1 MNVVHLASRQNRMA
15 GPLQASRIIAALD
28 IGSSKIS
35 CLIAELQ
42 APKAKGS
49 QDPRQLLRVIGVG
62 QTAARGIR
70 AGTVTDVNEAE
81 CAIRVAVDAAE
92 RSAQTSISEVIVAI
106 SGGRPAS
113 STLSGRVK
121 TQTGVVGPFDLNFAV
136 AEALSSVDMGGRSI
150 LHLSPVDHALDGLT
164 GIPQPLGLH
173 GHELQVD
180 VGVTTVA
187 PAYLR
192 NICQAIERAHL
203 GIAGFVLA
211 PYAAAKAA
219 LTADERNLGA
229 IVIDMGGA
237 VTSCALI
244 RNERLVAATS
254 VNLGGHHLTNDVAQ
268 GLATSIA
275 HAERMKTLWGSC
287 IPGGHGDRE
296 MLAVPLL
303 GERGTDAVT
312 RVPKAYLTN
321 ILRARLEEILEL
333 CARDLSE
340 GAFANSG
347 SLRVVLTGGS
357 SQLHGVAELASQ
369 ILQRQVRVG
378 GAAALNGGSEYQRHG
393 GFSVV
398 TGALVH
404 AAKPDVNYA
413 VPQETQAAM
422 ARSQVGFARR
432 MGRWLAEAL

>member
-15 GPLQASRIIAALD
+15 GQLQQSKIIAALD

-42 APKAKGS
+42 PPKSKGS
-49 QDPRQLLRVIGVG
+49 QDPRQLLKVIGVG

-70 AGTVTDVNEAE
+70 AGAVTDVNEAE
-81 CAIRVAVDAAE
+81 CAIRIAVDAAE

-106 SGGRPAS
+106 SGGRPSS
-113 STLSGRVK
+113 STISGRVK

-136 AEALSSVDMGGRSI
+136 AEALSSVDMDGRSI

-173 GHELQVD
+173 GDELKVD
-180 VGVTTVA
+180 VGITTVA

-203 GIAGFVLA
+203 GISGFVLA

-219 LTADERNLGA
+219 LTPDERALGA
-229 IVIDMGGA
+229 LVIDIGGA
-237 VTSCALI
+237 VTSCAFI
-244 RNERLVAATS
+244 RNERLVAAKSLT
-254 VNLGGHHLTNDVAQ
+254 LGGHHLTHDVAH
-268 GLATSIA
+268 GLATSVA

-312 RVPKAYLTN
+312 RVPKSFLTS
-321 ILRARLEEILEL
+321 ILRARLEEILEH

-340 GAFANSG
+340 GPFAASAG
-347 SLRVVLTGGS
+347 LRVVLTGGT
-357 SQLHGVAELASQ
+357 SQLHGVADLASH

-378 GAAALNGGSEYQRHG
+378 GSASLNGINDYQRHG
-393 GFSVV
+393 GFAVV
-398 TGALVH
+398 TGALIH
-404 AAKPDVNYA
+404 AAKPDLHYA

>member
-1 MNVVHLASRQNRMA
+1 VEVHPGGIERHIGGFELIPNCLEPLFRTIVIAIADYKQNMF
-15 GPLQASRIIAALD
+15 
-28 IGSSKIS
+28 
-35 CLIAELQ
+35 
-42 APKAKGS
+42 
-49 QDPRQLLRVIGVG
+49 
-62 QTAARGIR
+62 
-70 AGTVTDVNEAE
+70 
-81 CAIRVAVDAAE
+81 RVA
-92 RSAQTSISEVIVAI
+92 TC
-106 SGGRPAS
+106 
-113 STLSGRVK
+113 
-121 TQTGVVGPFDLNFAV
+121 
-136 AEALSSVDMGGRSI
+136 
-150 LHLSPVDHALDGLT
+150 LHLIKGQRHRVDR
-164 GIPQPLGLH
+164 H
-173 GHELQVD
+173 GRGEAHD
-180 VGVTTVA
+180 F
-187 PAYLR
+187 
-192 NICQAIERAHL
+192 AHL

-219 LTADERNLGA
+219 LTPDERNLGA

-378 GAAALNGGSEYQRHG
+378 GAAALNGVSEYQRHG
-393 GFSVV
+393 GFSVI